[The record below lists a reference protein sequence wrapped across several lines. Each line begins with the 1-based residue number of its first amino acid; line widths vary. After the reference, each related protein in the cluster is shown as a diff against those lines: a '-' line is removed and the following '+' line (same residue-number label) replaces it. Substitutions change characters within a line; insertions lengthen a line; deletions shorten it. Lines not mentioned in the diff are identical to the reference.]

1 MIKLVKLLFWLV
13 GLAVILVPATIITIV
28 SIDLNEHKDW
38 LTAEFREK
46 TGRSLSLDGDINI
59 TLYPWLGLEANGL
72 SLGNAQGFGD
82 APFLH
87 VDYIKLRVKSIPL
100 LREEYEVDTVHIRGA
115 VINLARNEQGVS
127 NWDGLISG
135 DEPEHDAPALPLAS
149 IILGGVA
156 VENARV
162 TWDDQQA
169 AVRHDVSDLNI
180 STAELEYGKPINFN
194 LSFHG
199 KSNKPAV
206 DSTVRLTGIITYDT
220 DARQYAVSPLD
231 INALIKGKNIPGG
244 ETTATL
250 SAGVNVN
257 LDDETASI
265 SDGKIDAL
273 GMTIEGNISASRI
286 ESPKPSIN
294 ATVNVQGSD
303 LGLLF
308 KVAEIEPLASQL
320 ARLGDRDFQVSAAVD
335 ANLERGDID
344 LSELSANLLG
354 AAVTGEVKARNIHSD
369 TPGYQ
374 GELNARGPDLPT
386 LLKVVGQLQGGKNPT
401 LTDYGKKLANTP
413 AKAFRLAANFDADLK
428 SGDVSVPVL
437 SINAL
442 GISATGALD
451 AKNMQTQKGTVSGN
465 LNVKGAEISGL
476 LTAFDQADLAQV
488 LRSVELDTRI
498 QGTRAGIALAP
509 LALEAVIAGKDIPG
523 SPVKVVLDADAKIN
537 LDEETLTLHRFSLDG
552 LGLKSAGNLRVDK
565 VLSAPAFSG
574 QVDVQPFDPRKL
586 AGQLKQKLP
595 VATDWWAL
603 TRVALSSRFN
613 GLASELNLSKPAFQ
627 LDETRL
633 TGELKIADM
642 DEKPAL
648 QFNLNVDEIN
658 LDEETLTL
666 HKFSLDSLGLKSA
679 GNLRVDKVL
688 SAPAFSG
695 QVDIQPFNPRK
706 LAGQF
711 KQKLPV
717 TTDRQALTRV
727 ALSGQFNGSA
737 SELNLSKLA
746 FQLDETRLT
755 GELKIADM
763 DENPA
768 LQFDL
773 NVDEI
778 NLDRYMSPAPAQR
791 NKSTAKRKTQR
802 AGEIEKAANSQ
813 TRATGIFV
821 IPVDTVQ
828 KLNMAG
834 DFDVNKLIVS
844 NATLERVKLRMDAK
858 DGVVKMAP
866 VSADLY
872 QGRFSGDIELDVN
885 PASPRLALNSRLQGI
900 QAEPLLEDV
909 TGKAKFRGKG
919 DFSATLSATGENS
932 DLMKQNLDGQIS
944 LNLSDGAIIG
954 FNLEK
959 TLHTW
964 KQSKQDELYD
974 IEETEVTDFSVLT
987 GNLVANAGVVRM
999 DDLNAEAP
1007 TFRLTGKGI
1016 LADLHTDIIDYRA
1029 SATVTGASKEA
1040 GGKGL
1045 AELIGFDLP
1054 VNIKGP
1060 LDNPKVELAWGV
1072 ILGSLRPDKI
1082 VDEIFHVIDLSIPHA
1097 DKSAD

>member
-13 GLAVILVPATIITIV
+13 GLAVILVSATIITIV
-28 SIDLNEHKDW
+28 SIDPNEHKDW
-38 LTAEFREK
+38 LAAEFREK
-46 TGRSLSLDGDINI
+46 TGRSLSLDGDIDI

-115 VINLARNEQGVS
+115 AINLARNEQGVS
-127 NWDGLISG
+127 NWDDLISG
-135 DEPEHDAPALPLAS
+135 DEPEHDAPALPLAA

-180 STAELEYGKPINFN
+180 STAELEYGKPINFS
-194 LSFHG
+194 LSFRG

-273 GMTIEGNISASRI
+273 GMTIEGNLSASRI
-286 ESPKPSIN
+286 ESPKPSIS

-320 ARLGDRDFQVSAAVD
+320 ARLGNRDFQVSATVD

-386 LLKVVGQLQGGKNPT
+386 LLQVVGQLQGGKNPT
-401 LTDYGKKLANTP
+401 LTGYGKKLANTP

-428 SGDVSVPVL
+428 SGDVSVPAL

-509 LALEAVIAGKDIPG
+509 LALEAVVAGKDIPG
-523 SPVKVVLDADAKIN
+523 SPVKVALDADAKIN
-537 LDEETLTLHRFSLDG
+537 LDEETLTLHEFALDG
-552 LGLKSAGNLRVDK
+552 LGLKSVGNLRVDK

-574 QVDVQPFDPRKL
+574 QVDVQPFNLRKL
-586 AGQLKQKLP
+586 AGQL
-595 VATDWWAL
+595 
-603 TRVALSSRFN
+603 
-613 GLASELNLSKPAFQ
+613 
-627 LDETRL
+627 
-633 TGELKIADM
+633 
-642 DEKPAL
+642 
-648 QFNLNVDEIN
+648 
-658 LDEETLTL
+658 
-666 HKFSLDSLGLKSA
+666 
-679 GNLRVDKVL
+679 
-688 SAPAFSG
+688 
-695 QVDIQPFNPRK
+695 
-706 LAGQF
+706 

-727 ALSGQFNGSA
+727 ALSGGFNGSA

-755 GELKIADM
+755 GELKIVDM
-763 DENPA
+763 DEKPA

-791 NKSTAKRKTQR
+791 NKSTAKRKNQR
-802 AGEIEKAANSQ
+802 AGKIEKAANSQ
-813 TRATGIFV
+813 TRATGTFV
-821 IPVDTVQ
+821 IPVDTVHE
-828 KLNMAG
+828 LNMTG
-834 DFDVNKLIVS
+834 DFDVNKLIIS
-844 NATLERVKLRMDAK
+844 NATLERLKLRLDAK

-900 QAEPLLEDV
+900 QAEPLLKDV

-932 DLMKQNLDGQIS
+932 ELMKRNLNGQMS
-944 LNLSDGAIIG
+944 LNFSDGAIIG
-954 FNLEK
+954 FNLGK
-959 TLHTW
+959 TLRAW
-964 KQSKQDELYD
+964 KQFKQGGLYD
-974 IEETEVTDFSVLT
+974 IEETAATDFLVLT
-987 GNLVANAGVVRM
+987 GNLVANAGVVRI
-999 DDLNAEAP
+999 DDLNAKAP
-1007 TFRLTGKGI
+1007 AFQLTGKGV
-1016 LADLHTDIIDYRA
+1016 LADLHTDTIDYRA
-1029 SATVTGASKEA
+1029 SATVADTSKEVV
-1040 GGKGL
+1040 GKEL
-1045 AELIGFDLP
+1045 AELIGLELP

-1072 ILGSLRPDKI
+1072 VLGSLLADKI
-1082 VDEIFHVIDLSIPHA
+1082 VDEIFDAIDLPVPQA
-1097 DKSAD
+1097 DKSADETDGEPELDPVEELLKEGLKSIFKK